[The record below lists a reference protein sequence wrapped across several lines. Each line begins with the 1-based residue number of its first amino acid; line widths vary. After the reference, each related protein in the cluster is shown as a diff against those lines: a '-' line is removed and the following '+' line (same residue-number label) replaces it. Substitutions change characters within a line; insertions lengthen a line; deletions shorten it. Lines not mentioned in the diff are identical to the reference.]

1 MEDRRSLRRRR
12 LHVRSKLAR
21 SKADSPGLG
30 KNVEDNLDGVS
41 VTQKV
46 QSGGTKQVGNHA
58 SLSLSLSLESYEL
71 REELAKVTVLSL
83 VRGNVNEG
91 SVLEVKPSVI
101 ATKIAGPIVPL
112 NESSFL
118 IPFENRNKMREVVK
132 LGTFDVMIKDGKC
145 TVNLAHWMA
154 ELGALGRAD
163 GDGQWV
169 KIWNFPLYGW
179 CWSVIERVLRPVG
192 ELIAL
197 SKMTEPHTVRDGS
210 GEASEGSSASA

>member
-1 MEDRRSLRRRR
+1 MDRNVKVGAKRPRSPCEGACGWCFRTSHATSECRHQVVCLRCSGVGHVAARCPVEDRRSLRRRR

-58 SLSLSLSLESYEL
+58 SLSLSLSPESYEL

-91 SVLEVKPSVI
+91 SVLEVMPSVI

-163 GDGQWV
+163 GDGQ
-169 KIWNFPLYGW
+169 
-179 CWSVIERVLRPVG
+179 
-192 ELIAL
+192 
-197 SKMTEPHTVRDGS
+197 
-210 GEASEGSSASA
+210 